1 MSGPL
6 LEGFVVILG
15 ILLLMLEAFGR
26 ERDKHAL
33 GYLAAGGLA
42 FILILS
48 LWTKAPPASAGYLL
62 DGFARFYKTLALVC
76 TIAVIL
82 LAIDYRP
89 VLARFTD
96 TGDGEDHTGEFHA
109 LSVFACAGMMWMAS
123 ADNLISAF
131 VALELVTI
139 TFYVLVAYLRR
150 KSGALEAGVKYLILG
165 ALSTGLLVF
174 GIAWIYGATGTM
186 NFARLGEIVAS
197 GAAPQVPLLFGAA
210 LILIGIGFK
219 IGAVPMHI
227 WIPDVYQGAATPVT
241 AFLAVGSKA
250 AGFLLLLRVLTPLLA
265 TAGPVRDKLLFILL
279 LIAGAT
285 LLVGNLAAIPQSNF
299 KRLLA
304 YSSIGHAG
312 FLLLA
317 VAAWKAGAPGST
329 TLSSAEVVS
338 FYLGAYLLM
347 TLGAFFVLAVV
358 SMARG
363 SESIATFDGLAKRN
377 PALAGAL
384 TVLMAALAGVPLTAG
399 FFGKFFVFRIAVEN
413 GLWWGV
419 GIAAIAAA
427 AGFYYYFKVVRAM
440 YWNQPSDTEP
450 IVVPK
455 ISSIVIGTCVAAVV
469 ILGFYPQPLFWLM

>member
-1 MSGPL
+1 
-6 LEGFVVILG
+6 
-15 ILLLMLEAFGR
+15 
-26 ERDKHAL
+26 
-33 GYLAAGGLA
+33 
-42 FILILS
+42 
-48 LWTKAPPASAGYLL
+48 
-62 DGFARFYKTLALVC
+62 
-76 TIAVIL
+76 
-82 LAIDYRP
+82 
-89 VLARFTD
+89 
-96 TGDGEDHTGEFHA
+96 
-109 LSVFACAGMMWMAS
+109 MAS

-174 GIAWIYGATGTM
+174 GIAWIYGATGTL

-197 GAAPQVPLLFGAA
+197 GAAPQIPLLFGAA

-227 WIPDVYQGAATPVT
+227 WIPDVYQGTATPVT

-265 TAGPVRDKLLFILL
+265 AAGPVRDKLLFVLL

-285 LLVGNLAAIPQSNF
+285 LLLGNLAAIPQSNF

-363 SESIATFDGLAKRN
+363 SESIAAFDGLAKRN

-455 ISSIVIGTCVAAVV
+455 ISGIVIGTCVVAVIV
-469 ILGFYPQPLFWLM
+469 LGFYPQPLFWLM

>member
-48 LWTKAPPASAGYLL
+48 LWTKAPPASDGYLL

-174 GIAWIYGATGTM
+174 GIAWIYGATGTL

-197 GAAPQVPLLFGAA
+197 GAAPQIPLLFGAA

-227 WIPDVYQGAATPVT
+227 WIPDVYQGTATPVT

-265 TAGPVRDKLLFILL
+265 AAGPVRDKLLFVLL

-285 LLVGNLAAIPQSNF
+285 LLLGNLAAIPQSNF

-363 SESIATFDGLAKRN
+363 SESIAAFDGLAKRN

-455 ISSIVIGTCVAAVV
+455 ISGIVIGTCVVAVIV
-469 ILGFYPQPLFWLM
+469 LGFYPQPLFWLM